1 MNIKPARRTPV
12 SARQP
17 TVSLGAVALGIAM
30 LLPTTVF
37 AASQSEQGEP
47 AMESLTFDKSGFAN
61 HAVVKLSTVFTGNL

>member
-1 MNIKPARRTPV
+1 MNITTARLTPASARR
-12 SARQP
+12 P
-17 TVSLGAVALGIAM
+17 TFSLAAVALGIAM

-61 HAVVKLSTVFTGNL
+61 QAVVKLSTVFTGNL